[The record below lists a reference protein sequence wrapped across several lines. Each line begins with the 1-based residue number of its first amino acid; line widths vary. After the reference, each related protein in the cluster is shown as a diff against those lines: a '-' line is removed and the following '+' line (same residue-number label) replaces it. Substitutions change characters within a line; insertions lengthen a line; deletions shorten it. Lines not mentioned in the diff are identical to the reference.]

1 MQLSD
6 ILEIIDDPTQPRW
19 MECPEAPGFA
29 ILLRLPDVPGLRG
42 LVTQAYHES
51 LERFKKAAAE
61 AKPGDILEDEFDP
74 GTVGLKWA
82 HYAVKDWRGLTGKV
96 LQYFLAGVPGLKL
109 KTAAKTEIPFQRD
122 LLDVLLRHSVRF
134 YEFVDGAWKRRQE
147 GDSEVQTA
155 DEKNSLSAPDST
167 PTPNGAPGAR
177 KTTSKPK
184 RRSSAISAKDPSGEP
199 QTS

>member
-1 MQLSD
+1 MKLSD
-6 ILEIIDDPTQPRW
+6 ILKIVDDPTQPRW
-19 MECPEAPGFA
+19 VECPGVPGFA

-42 LVTQAYHES
+42 LVAQAYNES
-51 LERFKKAAAE
+51 LEKFKKAAAA

-74 GTVGLKWA
+74 GTVGLKWS
-82 HYAVKDWRGLTGKV
+82 HYAVQNWRGLTGKG
-96 LQYFLAGVPGLKL
+96 LNYFLAEVPGLKL

-134 YEFVDGAWKRRQE
+134 YEFVDQAWKQRQA
-147 GDSEVQTA
+147 GDMEVRQA

-184 RRSSAISAKDPSGEP
+184 RRSSVTSAKDPSGEP